1 MTPRKLLV
9 KTPERIEVRSA
20 LRMAAEDRRHQII
33 EVAIQLFSQKGFRGT
48 TTKEIAAAAGVNEAI
63 IFRHFAT
70 KRELY
75 AAIIDC
81 KAHPPDGQSFDEIL
95 AAAMRGDDDRQ
106 VFQTLATHILEFH
119 ERDDTAMRI
128 LLYSAL
134 ERHELAQMIFTTH
147 IAKVYGQLAEYV
159 KRRINA
165 GAFRKVDPM
174 TAVRGFMGMIINQVM
189 LQKFFQYEDS
199 QLSELSNRQAAE
211 RFTDIFL
218 ASLTNHDYAAQRSR
232 RK

>member
-1 MTPRKLLV
+1 MTPNKMLT
-9 KTPERIEVRSA
+9 KAATRSA
-20 LRMAAEDRRHQII
+20 LRMAAEDRRQQII
-33 EVAIQLFSQKGFRGT
+33 EVAIELFSQKGFRGT

-70 KRELY
+70 KRDLY

-81 KAHPPDGQSFDEIL
+81 KAHPPDGQSFDEVL
-95 AAAMRGDDDRQ
+95 AKAMSSNDDRQ
-106 VFQTLATHILEFH
+106 VFHTLAAHILEFH

-159 KRRINA
+159 KRRVAA
-165 GAFRKVDPM
+165 GAFRKIDPM

-189 LQKFFQYEDS
+189 LEKFFQYKGS

-218 ASLTNHDYAAQRSR
+218 ASLTNHAYAAQRSR